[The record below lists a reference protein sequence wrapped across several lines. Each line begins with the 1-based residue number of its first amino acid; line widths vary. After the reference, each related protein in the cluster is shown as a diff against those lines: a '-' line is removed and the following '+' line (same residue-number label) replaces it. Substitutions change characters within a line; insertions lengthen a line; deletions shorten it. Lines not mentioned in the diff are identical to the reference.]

1 VFVGDV
7 GGNLVHRKVL
17 STTGATFL
25 ATRADANVEFLASTD
40 NWFRPVNFANTP
52 DGTLLVIDMYR
63 ETIEH
68 PFSIPEPI
76 QKHLDLTSGK
86 DRGRLYNLVFANR
99 HSRPGPRPRLSGAP
113 TAELVELLGHPDA
126 WWRETAQRLL
136 FERQDRS
143 AIEALKN
150 MVTNRWS
157 AQGRLHAL
165 WVLDLLNAL
174 DPSAISLGLEDP
186 EPRVR
191 EQAVRLAET
200 QLGREPALL
209 SRVLAMAS
217 DPDPMVRLQLALS
230 LGEAGADARVIPA
243 LAAIASRDAS
253 SIWTRAAVL
262 SSVSGHS
269 IALLDALSRQP
280 GFLAGAQGER
290 WIDELSFL
298 AGSERDPAQARE
310 AVERLSASK
319 IGTRP
324 MMVAL
329 IALGRGRQRAGGSIR
344 DLLEGK
350 TSDLLASLL
359 TEAGRIAGADL
370 NVQNRIVAIRLIGQA
385 DAKTARS
392 LFPTLLDARQPI
404 AVQLAVLQSLSARFD
419 RELAREIIAHWKSMS
434 PSVRRE
440 AIEVLFSRREGIEAL
455 IDALESRALH
465 ARDLD
470 PARIRQLSGHADPS
484 LHARAS
490 KILAVDLPAAG
501 DRGQVI
507 ASFRPALQ
515 LAGDRDKGRDVYS
528 RVCATCHQAEG
539 RGVNVGPDLATVASR
554 TPEDLLTHILD
565 PNREVAPN
573 FVNYNVAMQD
583 GRIVSGIIADESAGA
598 ISLKRAERATDVIT
612 RDRIEAISS
621 TGLSLMPDGL
631 EKGLSPQDLANLI
644 AFVRSIPAPTATGP
658 APAAV
663 K

>member
-1 VFVGDV
+1 MSVATSSIA
-7 GGNLVHRKVL
+7 R
-17 STTGATFL
+17 SSRPTGATFL

-52 DGTLLVIDMYR
+52 DGTLLILDMYR

-76 QKHLDLTSGK
+76 KKHLDLTSGK
-86 DRGRLYNLVFANR
+86 DRGRLYNLVYAGG
-99 HSRPGPRPRLSGAP
+99 RPRPRPRLSRA
-113 TAELVELLGHPDA
+113 TSAELVALLGHPDA

-143 AIEALKN
+143 AIDALKT
-150 MVTNRWS
+150 MVTRRPS

-165 WVLDLLNAL
+165 WVLDLLDAL
-174 DPSAISLGLEDP
+174 DHTSISLGVEDP

-200 QLGREPALL
+200 RLGREPALL
-209 SRVLAMAS
+209 ARVLAMVD
-217 DPDPMVRLQLALS
+217 DPDPMVRFQLALS

-253 SIWTRAAVL
+253 SIWARAAVL
-262 SSVSGHS
+262 SSISGRS
-269 IALLDALSRQP
+269 IALLDALAWQP
-280 GFLAGAQGER
+280 GFLAGAQAEA

-298 AGSERDPAQARE
+298 AASEREPTQARE
-310 AVERLSASK
+310 AMERLSASK

-324 MMVAL
+324 MMRAL
-329 IALGRGRQRAGGSIR
+329 IALGRGRQHAGGSVR
-344 DLLEGK
+344 ELLEGK
-350 TSDLLASLL
+350 TSHLMASLL
-359 TEAGRIAGADL
+359 TQAARIAEADDD
-370 NVQNRIVAIRLIGQA
+370 VQARIVAIRLIGQA
-385 DAKTARS
+385 DTKTARE

-404 AVQLAVLQSLSARFD
+404 GVQLAVLQSLSGRSD
-419 RELAREIIAHWKSMS
+419 RELAHEIISHWKSMS

-440 AIEVLFSRREGIEAL
+440 AIEVLVSRREGIEAL
-455 IDALESRALH
+455 IGALESGALH

-470 PARIRQLSGHADPS
+470 PARIRQLAGHSDPS
-484 LHARAS
+484 VQARAR
-490 KILAVDLPAAG
+490 KILAVDAPTSG
-501 DRGQVI
+501 DRGQII
-507 ASFRPALQ
+507 ASYRPALQ
-515 LAGDRDKGRDVYS
+515 LAGDRDKGLDIYS
-528 RVCATCHQAEG
+528 KVCATCHQAEG

-583 GRIVSGIIADESAGA
+583 GRVVSGIIADESAGA
-598 ISLKRAERATDVIT
+598 ISLKRAEGAMDVIA
-612 RDRIEAISS
+612 RDRIDAISS

-631 EKGLSPQDLANLI
+631 EKGLSAQDLANLI
-644 AFVRSIPAPTATGP
+644 AFLRTIRAPTTTGS
-658 APAAV
+658 ARAAA